1 MLTGIWREKNIRVEF
16 VYSPLFEMLAA
27 MHVLCAP
34 SHHIYRTGWYER
46 VSERLPGE
54 LTGEICRLGEE
65 TQKWLILCDFAEWE
79 GMEVLSVPAALREL
93 EAVPLDRWNLVF
105 REYGKGIGS
114 TKKRELLRVMDSFN
128 THCFAGEFRFL
139 EPFLKR
145 IMEKECGLCAQR
157 GLLAEVDGLHE
168 RIEVSGEKIIL
179 HKNRDY
185 MFLLEDLDC
194 IRIWGSTFL
203 APHLVM
209 GEGKRRLSLILPIFA
224 EKYGG
229 EVPVDLL
236 KCMNALGDATRLK
249 ILRALRREPASTQ
262 KIAADL
268 QITQAAVS
276 KQLKLLLEAG
286 LVKKTR
292 SKRFVL
298 YEIDPEAVD
307 FIQYRLCEFLG

>member
-1 MLTGIWREKNIRVEF
+1 MLTGIWRENNIRVEF

-27 MHVLCAP
+27 MHVICGP
-34 SHHIYRTGWYER
+34 DHHIYRTGWYER
-46 VSERLPGE
+46 VSGKLPEE

-65 TQKWLILCDFAEWE
+65 TGKWLILMDFAEWE
-79 GMEVLSVPAALREL
+79 GREALSVPEALEEL
-93 EAVPLDRWNLVF
+93 EAAPLDRWNLVF
-105 REYGKGIGS
+105 GEYGMRIGS
-114 TKKRELLRVMDSFN
+114 IKKRELLKAMESFYN
-128 THCFAGEFRFL
+128 HCFAGEFQFL

-168 RIEVSGEKIIL
+168 RIEVSREKIIL

-185 MFLLEDLDC
+185 VFRLEDLDC

-203 APHLVM
+203 APHLIM
-209 GEGKRRLSLILPIFA
+209 GEGKRGLSLILSIFA

-229 EVPVDLL
+229 EVPADLL
-236 KCMNALGDATRLK
+236 KSMNALGDATRLK
-249 ILRALRREPASTQ
+249 ILRVLRKGSAPTQ

-298 YEIDPEAVD
+298 YEINPEAID